1 MRKTWPSRR
10 SLNAHAPRCFAGTR
24 GINKLSP
31 SEGNSGELTGSDGRS
46 DEPRSDLSGRVAVVT
61 GAAAGLGRAEAIGL
75 AGAGATVVVNDIES
89 ALTDTDVFDEI
100 KAAGSKGIAVAGD
113 VSQRSTADELMA
125 AAEREGGLDIVVNN
139 AGITR
144 DRMLF
149 NMTDED
155 WDLVI
160 NVHLRGHFLL
170 TRNAATYWRARAKDA
185 GGQVYGRLIN
195 TSSEAGLA
203 GPVGQANYAAAKA
216 GITALTLSAARA
228 LGRYG
233 VCANA
238 ICPRARTAMTADVFG
253 EAPELTQGEID
264 PLSPEHVVTLVQF
277 LASPAAEAVNG
288 QLFIVYGPTV
298 TLVAAPAAEHRF
310 SADGSVWPREELSAT
325 MQKYFADRGPDVT
338 FAATELMQQSG

>member
-1 MRKTWPSRR
+1 MSAFDT
-10 SLNAHAPRCFAGTR
+10 N
-24 GINKLSP
+24 
-31 SEGNSGELTGSDGRS
+31 ESGRTADELT
-46 DEPRSDLSGRVAVVT
+46 DLSGRVAVVT

-75 AGAGATVVVNDIES
+75 ARAGATVVVNDIDA
-89 ALTDTDVFDEI
+89 ALKDSDVFDEI
-100 KAAGSKGIAVAGD
+100 KSAGSKAVAVAGD
-113 VSQRSTADELMA
+113 VSARSTADEMVA
-125 AAEREGGLDIVVNN
+125 TAEREGGLDIVVNN

-170 TRNAATYWRARAKDA
+170 TRNAAAYWRSRAKDA
-185 GGQVYGRLIN
+185 GGQIYGRLVN
-195 TSSEAGLA
+195 TSSEAGLS
-203 GPVGQANYAAAKA
+203 GPVGQANYGAAKA

-253 EAPELTQGEID
+253 EAPELGEGDVD
-264 PLSPEHVVTLVQF
+264 PLAPDHVVTLVRF
-277 LASPAAEAVNG
+277 LASPAAENVNG
-288 QLFIVYGPTV
+288 QLFIVYGPSV
-298 TLVAAPAAEHRF
+298 TLVAAPTAEHHF
-310 SADGSVWPREELSAT
+310 TADGSLWSPDDLSAT
-325 MQKYFADRGPDVT
+325 MQKYFADRDPEAT
-338 FAATELMQQSG
+338 FAATELMDREH